1 MGIGR
6 LSDGLAPT
14 PPMGWNSWNRFGV
27 KIDERLVLET
37 AEAMV
42 SSGMR
47 DAGYRY
53 VVIDDGWMAPERDR
67 NGDFVA
73 DPDKFPHGIKA
84 LADRI
89 HALGLRFGI
98 YTDAGTKTCQ
108 ELPASLGYEFRDAR
122 RFAEWGVDYVKVD
135 WCHTQGMGP
144 RALYAKWAMALHAAR
159 RPIVL
164 SICEWGR
171 ARPWEWAGNLGHLW
185 RTCWDIQP
193 EWSSILTILDRQAG
207 LHAFAGPD
215 HWNDPDMLEVGN
227 GELTHDQSRAHFAL
241 WSILAAPL
249 MAGNDLRTMTD
260 DVREILT
267 APEVVAIDQD
277 AAGSQGRRIQR
288 DGDVDI
294 WMRPLGTH
302 GARAVAVLNRGP
314 IPREVGIALDDL
326 GVPPRAHVRIRD
338 LWRRADV
345 GEARREVVIA
355 TGPNSATVLAIQL
368 Q

>member
-14 PPMGWNSWNRFGV
+14 PPMGWNSWNGFRA
-27 KIDERLVLET
+27 KIDEHIILET

-42 SSGMR
+42 ASGMR
-47 DAGYRY
+47 DAGYRF

-67 NGDFVA
+67 HGDFVP
-73 DPDKFPHGIKA
+73 DPDKFPTGIKA
-84 LADRI
+84 LADRV

-108 ELPASLGYEFRDAR
+108 DLPASLGYEFRDAQ

-135 WCHTQGMGP
+135 WCHTEGMGP
-144 RALYAKWAMALHAAR
+144 RALYAKWAMAFKAAR
-159 RPIVL
+159 RPMVL

-171 ARPWEWAGNLGHLW
+171 SHPWEWAGEIGHLW

-193 EWSSILTILDRQAG
+193 TWSSILTILDRQAE
-207 LHAFAGPD
+207 LYPFAGAD

-227 GELTHDQSRAHFAL
+227 GDLTSGQSRAHFAL
-241 WSILAAPL
+241 WSMLAAPL

-267 APEVVAIDQD
+267 APEIVGLDQD
-277 AAGSQGRRIQR
+277 AAGRQGRRVR
-288 DGDVDI
+288 KDGDIDLWV
-294 WMRPLGTH
+294 RELVNG
-302 GARAVAVLNRGP
+302 RLAVAVLNRGSSE
-314 IPREVGIALDDL
+314 REVRIPLAEIGIAP
-326 GVPPRAHVRIRD
+326 GTNVRIRD
-338 LWRRADV
+338 LWRCADV
-345 GEARREVVIA
+345 GEARREIVHA
-355 TGPNSATVLAIQL
+355 TSANSATVLGLTQ